1 VRAAAGGAAKWC
13 MRAFA
18 ASLTTQD
25 LARMLSRE
33 VGFRTDGARRRLGGA
48 TWRGV
53 AVQAAAAA
61 ACGGSEGE
69 VVPQKNLASLA
80 VEEVEQ
86 GGGRR

>member
-18 ASLTTQD
+18 ASRTTRD

-48 TWRGV
+48 TCRGV
-53 AVQAAAAA
+53 AVQAAETQQRKEARERFVSLQPSS
-61 ACGGSEGE
+61 CDRN
-69 VVPQKNLASLA
+69 PQP
-80 VEEVEQ
+80 
-86 GGGRR
+86 

>member
-1 VRAAAGGAAKWC
+1 
-13 MRAFA
+13 M
-18 ASLTTQD
+18 QD

-69 VVPQKNLASLA
+69 VVPQKDLA